1 MIGNVTEVTGGKG
14 GEAYLVTGLEKSALI
29 DCGMAY
35 CAPQLIANIKKVLG
49 GRKLDYIFLGHSHY
63 DHVGALPYLKEEWPD
78 VKAMGAQHA
87 SDVLQ
92 RPNALKKIRQL
103 SAMAGS
109 DFGSEEAVVYDD
121 SLMKVDVVV
130 HENDTF
136 DLGGSSV
143 MVIETPGH
151 TKCSLTFIANGDVMF
166 ASETCGV
173 MTKEGRVYP
182 AFVNSYQEALLS
194 IEKCSRIKPKIIIS
208 PHTGLVNDRDVPAYW
223 QKCRAAAE
231 ECRGFVLRL
240 LSKGYDEDRVFEQYR
255 KAYRNEAASELQPN
269 FAFEINSRA
278 MIRTI
283 ICGK

>member
-1 MIGNVTEVTGGKG
+1 MIGNIAEVTGGKG

-35 CAPQLIANIKKVLG
+35 CASQLIANIKKVLG
-49 GRKLDYIFLGHSHY
+49 VRKLDYIFLGHSHY
-63 DHVGALPYLKEEWPD
+63 DHVGALPYLKKEWPD

-87 SDVLQ
+87 ADVLQ

-103 SAMAGS
+103 SVMAGS

-121 SLMKVDVVV
+121 RLMKVDVVV

-182 AFVNSYQEALLS
+182 AFVNSYQEALRS
-194 IEKCSRIKPKIIIS
+194 IEKCSRLKPKIIIS
-208 PHTGLVNDRDVPAYW
+208 PHTGLVNDRDIPAYW
-223 QKCRAAAE
+223 QKCRTAAE
-231 ECRGFVLRL
+231 ECRGFLLRL

-255 KAYRNEAASELQPN
+255 KAYRNEGASELQPN